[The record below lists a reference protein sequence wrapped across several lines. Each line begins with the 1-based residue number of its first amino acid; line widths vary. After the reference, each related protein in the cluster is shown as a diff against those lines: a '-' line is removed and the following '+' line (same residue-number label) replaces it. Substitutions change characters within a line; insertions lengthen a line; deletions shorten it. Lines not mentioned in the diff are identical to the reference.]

1 MKAMLRNRAEELGL
15 PYQPAGL
22 LANSAPALAGA
33 EYARD
38 QGRFE
43 EFHREMLE
51 AVFARGQN
59 IGLKEVIAE
68 IAERAGLDAAEI
80 QRAIDEGRYQERLR
94 QSQEQGRQLGI
105 TGVPTFIVN
114 DRYAIVGA
122 QPLEKFREIFD
133 SLRLETPQETD
144 TGS

>member
-1 MKAMLRNRAEELGL
+1 MLASRAEELGL
-15 PYQPAGL
+15 PYNPAKI
-22 LANSAPALAGA
+22 LANSALALAGA
-33 EYARD
+33 EFARD

-59 IGLKEVIAE
+59 IGLQEVIAE
-68 IAERAGLDAAEI
+68 TAKRAGLDAAEMLG
-80 QRAIDEGRYQERLR
+80 AIEQNRYQERLQ
-94 QSQEQGRQLGI
+94 QSQELGQQLGV

-122 QPLEKFREIFD
+122 QPLERFREIFD
-133 SLRLETPQETD
+133 SLEQ
-144 TGS
+144 